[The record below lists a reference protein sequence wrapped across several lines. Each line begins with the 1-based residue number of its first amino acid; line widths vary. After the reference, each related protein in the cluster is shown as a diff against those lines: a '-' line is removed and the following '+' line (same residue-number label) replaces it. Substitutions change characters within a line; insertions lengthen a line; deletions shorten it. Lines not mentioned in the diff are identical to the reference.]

1 MGPSRLSSED
11 LSRFSRLVGRKWK
24 LTGFFFF
31 FLHPGVQSRTIIL
44 IQIKSLCPRRS
55 YSLTCP
61 SVPQNQF
68 NILVLPVQCRVNVAS
83 YREISVKITGVL
95 RLETLHAVSF
105 KVPPAL
111 DVLPRSRRGDGDM
124 AVKPAF
130 VCFSPPFQLKF
141 KIMDLISSASVELP
155 SSSPMFLHEERPVR
169 HVSQRWLQ
177 SKQHHYLTA
186 LRAAA
191 PINLINFRKAS
202 VKHS

>member
-24 LTGFFFF
+24 LTGLLAKGFF
-31 FLHPGVQSRTIIL
+31 FLKVQIRSIFRSLFLFLFLFLQPGVHSPTIIL
-44 IQIKSLCPRRS
+44 IQIKPLCPPRRF
-55 YSLTCP
+55 SLTCP

-83 YREISVKITGVL
+83 YRDISVRITGVL
-95 RLETLHAVSF
+95 RLETLHTVSF

-130 VCFSPPFQLKF
+130 VCFSPPF
-141 KIMDLISSASVELP
+141 SAEV
-155 SSSPMFLHEERPVR
+155 
-169 HVSQRWLQ
+169 
-177 SKQHHYLTA
+177 
-186 LRAAA
+186 
-191 PINLINFRKAS
+191 
-202 VKHS
+202 